1 MDQVSIFL
9 IIFFFSKG
17 YEHHD
22 TDELIPNLEFES
34 ALYKLFYD
42 LDAYPIILNSKK
54 LDSVEKVISVID
66 NLSPVYKVTKYFFT
80 IDVSFY
86 WSLTLKC

>member
-1 MDQVSIFL
+1 MDQVFIYFIIFL
-9 IIFFFSKG
+9 SG
-17 YEHHD
+17 YDHHD
-22 TDELIPNLEFES
+22 TDELIPNLEFQS

-66 NLSPVYKVTKYFFT
+66 NLSPVYKVNQ
-80 IDVSFY
+80 
-86 WSLTLKC
+86 